1 MFSAMFNEKLKELLE
16 KNCDMYI
23 KTSTADI
30 TSLLKNSIG
39 WKFIGELPLNYIG
52 YIGCYTIETGE
63 VMWLKKFDINIVSL
77 GNNLLVFVDPT
88 CPEVYELDDYEE
100 ITTRLSDVF
109 KTASEV
115 NMEDLLK
122 LGNQGTTSTGNS
134 HNYRWNY
141 GYNPLVCGGPN
152 YGSYF
157 EVQRLDS
164 IEELPNLTTLSPNL
178 TFKLDYTED
187 V

>member
-1 MFSAMFNEKLKELLE
+1 MFSVMFDEKLKELLE

-23 KTSTADI
+23 KASTTDI

-39 WKFIGELPLNYIG
+39 WKYIGELPLNYIG
-52 YIGCYTIETGE
+52 YLGCYTIETGE

-77 GNNLLVFVDPT
+77 SNNLLVFVDPT

-122 LGNQGTTSTGNS
+122 LGNQGTTAIDN
-134 HNYRWNY
+134 HNYRWSY
-141 GYNPLVCGGPN
+141 TPLVYGGPN

-157 EVQRLDS
+157 EIPHLDS
-164 IEELPNLTTLSPNL
+164 IPNLTIKS
-178 TFKLDYTED
+178 DYTGN

>member
-1 MFSAMFNEKLKELLE
+1 MFNDMFNEKLKELLE

-23 KTSTADI
+23 KASTADI

-52 YIGCYTIETGE
+52 YLGCYTIETGE

-77 GNNLLVFVDPT
+77 SNNLLVFVDPT

-109 KTASEV
+109 KTASEIK
-115 NMEDLLK
+115 MEDFLK
-122 LGNQGTTSTGNS
+122 LGNQGTTATGNY
-134 HNYRWNY
+134 NYRSS
-141 GYNPLVCGGPN
+141 YNPIVYGGS

-157 EVQRLDS
+157 EMPHLDS
-164 IEELPNLTTLSPNL
+164 IELPNLTTLPPNL

>member
-1 MFSAMFNEKLKELLE
+1 MFDEKLKELLE

-23 KTSTADI
+23 KASTADT

-39 WKFIGELPLNYIG
+39 WKFIGELPLSYIG
-52 YIGCYTIETGE
+52 YLTCCYTIETGE
-63 VMWLKKFDINIVSL
+63 VMWLKKFDINIVPS
-77 GNNLLVFVDPT
+77 NNKLLVFVDPT

-100 ITTRLSDVF
+100 ITSRLSDVF

-122 LGNQGTTSTGNS
+122 LGNQGTSSTGKC
-134 HNYRWNY
+134 NYRWS
-141 GYNPLVCGGPN
+141 YNPIVYGGPN

-157 EVQRLDS
+157 ETTHLDP
-164 IEELPNLTTLSPNL
+164 IELPNLTTLPNL
-178 TFKLDYTED
+178 TFKSDCTGD

>member
-1 MFSAMFNEKLKELLE
+1 MFSVMFNERLKELLE
-16 KNCDMYI
+16 KDCDMYI
-23 KTSTADI
+23 KTFTADT

-52 YIGCYTIETGE
+52 YLGCYTIETGE

-109 KTASEV
+109 KTASEIK
-115 NMEDLLK
+115 MEDFLK
-122 LGNQGTTSTGNS
+122 LGNQGTTATGNY
-134 HNYRWNY
+134 NYRSS
-141 GYNPLVCGGPN
+141 YNPIVYGGPS

-157 EVQRLDS
+157 EMPHLDS
-164 IEELPNLTTLSPNL
+164 IELPNLTTLPPNL